1 MPPGP
6 MDSRERVLS
15 CLVRGGC
22 DRLPVKHV
30 AVPPINEALM
40 QRLGVATGDELLAR
54 LGDDFRWIEA
64 DYRGP
69 ELRSFD
75 DGTTEGLWGERFSS
89 RHNAEGVFQ
98 DIVYQ
103 PYAGVT
109 DVSELVGCRE
119 PSPDWYDTAGIPAKC
134 RANDRY
140 ALYAGGAGHLDF
152 LNGIGRLRGQEQ
164 VLLDVA
170 TEDPVFLE
178 LVERRFRLFYEK
190 VDRVLQAGNGR
201 IDLAWSGEDLGTQEG
216 PIISPRSFDRLFAD
230 KYGAYFD
237 MAHRHGAKAAM
248 HVCGA
253 VRAFIPRLIDLGLDI
268 LDVVQVSAAGM
279 DLRRLR
285 DDFGDRLT
293 FCGSLCVQTVLPHGT
308 PDEVRRQVRRRQEL
322 FPDGGLI
329 LGPTNTIEIG
339 TPVDNILAMYDA
351 AGSLRLD
358 GNAGGAIA

>member
-1 MPPGP
+1 MPPKL
-6 MDSRERVLS
+6 MNSRERVLS
-15 CLVRGGC
+15 CLAREGC

-30 AVPPINEALM
+30 AVAPINDMLM
-40 QRLGVATGDELLAR
+40 TRLGAASGDELLDR
-54 LGDDFRWIEA
+54 LGDDFRWIESE
-64 DYRGP
+64 YRGP
-69 ELRSFD
+69 ELRRFE
-75 DGTTEGLWGERFSS
+75 DGTVEGVWGERHST

-103 PYAGVT
+103 PYADIT
-109 DVSELVGCRE
+109 DVAELDRCRE
-119 PSPDWYDTAGIPAKC
+119 PSPDWYDESNVERQC
-134 RANDRY
+134 RALDRY
-140 ALYAGGAGHLDF
+140 ALYAGGAGHMDF

-178 LVERRFRLFYEK
+178 LVERRFRFLYTK
-190 VDRVLQAGNGR
+190 VQRVLQAGKGR
-201 IDLAWSGEDLGTQEG
+201 IDLLWCGEDLGTQDA
-216 PIISPRSFDRLFAD
+216 PIISPRSFDRLFAQ
-230 KYGAYFD
+230 KYRAYFEL
-237 MAHRHGAKAAM
+237 AHHHGAKVAM

-253 VRAFIPRLIDLGLDI
+253 IRVFIPRLIELGLDI

-293 FCGSLCVQTVLPHGT
+293 FCGTMCVQTVLPHGSVE
-308 PDEVRRQVRRRQEL
+308 DVEAEVRRRQEL

-339 TPVDNILAMYDA
+339 TPVENILAMYRA
-351 AGSLRLD
+351 AGSLREPSM
-358 GNAGGAIA
+358 GAARP